1 MNIDHIYKKI
11 VKPEFTDTVTVCSIS
26 YSSLEEKS
34 FVACLCTNI
43 NINDII
49 EYFLKIGLTVL
60 KVMQTHF
67 DVKDNS
73 NFYIFLIN
81 YSNYEEPYKFENNY
95 KCIDLDATRIHLQEL
110 LSI

>member
-11 VKPEFTDTVTVCSIS
+11 IKPEFTDTVTVCSVS
-26 YSSLEEKS
+26 YSSLEKS
-34 FVACLCTNI
+34 FVACLCTNTD
-43 NINDII
+43 INDII

-60 KVMQTHF
+60 KVMQTRF
-67 DVKDNS
+67 DAKDNS

-81 YSNYEEPYKFENNY
+81 YSNYEEPYKFENSY

>member
-60 KVMQTHF
+60 KVMQTRF
-67 DVKDNS
+67 NVKNNLNS
-73 NFYIFLIN
+73 YIFLIN
-81 YSNYEEPYKFENNY
+81 YSNYEESYKFENSY

>member
-34 FVACLCTNI
+34 FVACLCTNTD
-43 NINDII
+43 INDII

-60 KVMQTHF
+60 KVMQTRV

>member
-60 KVMQTHF
+60 KVMQTRF
-67 DVKDNS
+67 NVKDNLNS
-73 NFYIFLIN
+73 YIFLIN
-81 YSNYEEPYKFENNY
+81 YSNYEELYRFENDYN
-95 KCIDLDATRIHLQEL
+95 CVDLDATRIHLQEL

>member
-34 FVACLCTNI
+34 FVACLCTNT

-49 EYFLKIGLTVL
+49 EYFLKIGLIVL
-60 KVMQTHF
+60 KTTHI
-67 DVKDNS
+67 NS
-73 NFYIFLIN
+73 SFYLFLID
-81 YSNYEEPYKFENNY
+81 YSNYEELYRFENDYN
-95 KCIDLDATRIHLQEL
+95 CVDLQKTQLYLQEL